1 VFKDDEA
8 IIFLIAFS
16 LQILVKDGITGT
28 LEKTFVSVGYTPHL
42 KLKTLLE
49 CFKHLTIN
57 SKHVCL
63 VKTYSIKKK
72 IFLLIILTFMI
83 FLFL

>member
-1 VFKDDEA
+1 MFEDDEA

-16 LQILVKDGITGT
+16 LQTLVKDGITGT

-42 KLKTLLE
+42 KLRTLLE
-49 CFKHLTIN
+49 CFKHLTTN

-63 VKTYSIKKK
+63 LITYNLFHSS
-72 IFLLIILTFMI
+72 LLIISTFMI